1 MRFEFSKVH
10 VVGGHLAF
18 QHAGATKGR
27 QFLVEH
33 HTVTFDSSLCT
44 LNMTLHFFENLSIN
58 VFTGEKLQPEERV
71 FLT

>member
-1 MRFEFSKVH
+1 MRFQLSEVH
-10 VVGGHLAF
+10 PVGGDFTF

-27 QFLVEH
+27 QFFVEH
-33 HTVTFDSSLCT
+33 HTVPLSSSLCT

-58 VFTGEKLQPEERV
+58 VLAGEKLESQERV